1 MKESERCKNK
11 CKNLKNIIKS
21 SLLMLKRDRWSFNK
35 LYQPNTINMKPL
47 SDKISIT
54 NKLSE
59 AKN

>member
-11 CKNLKNIIKS
+11 CKNLKNITKS

-35 LYQPNTINMKPL
+35 LYQPNSINMKPS